1 MSQFRLLMLCLMF
14 ELLPA
19 VATAQPVATETG
31 WLESMRLGGY
41 VIVLRHGLTGAN
53 AAMDAMANPTRKVDP
68 NAGAKS
74 DAKPDAMS
82 APAKPAGE
90 RQLSEQGR
98 AQAKLVGEMMRKLK
112 VPVGL
117 VMTSPLQRA
126 VDTGTLLGFGET
138 VSSPDLA
145 EAGSALPPGEN
156 KRRADALRRLVT
168 QHPPADNNLVIVTHK
183 PNLLEAFGQDWSEV
197 REGEASVFEPDG
209 KGGFKFIV
217 RIRADEWNGL
227 AQAEQ

>member
-1 MSQFRLLMLCLMF
+1 MLQFRLLMLCVMF
-14 ELLPA
+14 ELLPV
-19 VATAQPVATETG
+19 VALAQPVAAEPG

-41 VIVLRHGLTGAN
+41 VIVLRHGLTVSN
-53 AAMDAMANPTRKVDP
+53 AAADPMANPAKKADP
-68 NAGAKS
+68 
-74 DAKPDAMS
+74 MS
-82 APAKPAGE
+82 APAKTSGE

-145 EAGSALPPGEN
+145 EAGSALPPEEN
-156 KRRADALRRLVT
+156 KRRADALRRLVS
-168 QHPPADNNLVIVTHK
+168 QRPPADNNVVIVTHK
-183 PNLLEAFGQDWSEV
+183 PNILEAFGQDWSEV

-209 KGGFKFIV
+209 KGGTKLIV
-217 RIRADEWNGL
+217 RIRADEWSGL
-227 AQAEQ
+227 AQAEH

>member
-1 MSQFRLLMLCLMF
+1 MSQFRLLMLCVMF

-19 VATAQPVATETG
+19 VAFAQPVATEAG

-53 AAMDAMANPTRKVDP
+53 ASMDAMANPAKKADP
-68 NAGAKS
+68 
-74 DAKPDAMS
+74 
-82 APAKPAGE
+82 APAKTSGE

-98 AQAKLVGEMMRKLK
+98 AQAKLVGEMLRKLK

-145 EAGSALPPGEN
+145 EAGSALPPEEN
-156 KRRADALRRLVT
+156 KRRAEALRKLVS
-168 QHPPADNNLVIVTHK
+168 QHPSADNNVVIVTHK
-183 PNLLEAFGQDWSEV
+183 PNILEAFGQDWSEV

-209 KGGFKFIV
+209 KGGYKLIV
-217 RIRADEWNGL
+217 RVRADEWNGL
-227 AQAEQ
+227 TQAEH

>member
-1 MSQFRLLMLCLMF
+1 MSHIRLLMLCVMF
-14 ELLPA
+14 ALLPV
-19 VATAQPVATETG
+19 VAFAQPGAAEPG

-53 AAMDAMANPTRKVDP
+53 AAMDAMANPSRKVDP
-68 NAGAKS
+68 
-74 DAKPDAMS
+74 MS
-82 APAKPAGE
+82 APATTSGE

-145 EAGSALPPGEN
+145 EAGSALPPEEN
-156 KRRADALRRLVT
+156 KRRADALRRLVSR
-168 QHPPADNNLVIVTHK
+168 HPPADNNAVIVTHK
-183 PNLLEAFGQDWSEV
+183 PNILEAFGQDWSEV

-209 KGGFKFIV
+209 KGGYKFIV

-227 AQAEQ
+227 AQAEH